1 MPESAFSNSPLLGRI
16 PADDLQALARA
27 AVRRNFAAGEIMF
40 LRGEPG
46 HGMFAIAQGSVRVF
60 VDGHGGGDIVIATRA
75 AGDVLGEMALLDGR
89 TRSASARAI
98 ERVATLYV
106 SRSAFEDW
114 LAGHPTAS
122 RAMLQVL
129 AQRLRDAT
137 DQVAELALL
146 SVEARVAR
154 RLLRVFET
162 ANGGAPSPRAAM
174 RINQGELAAS
184 IGVTR
189 ESVNKHL
196 ARMKQAG
203 VIETAAGVVTLVD
216 PEAVRAMG
224 EEL

>member
-1 MPESAFSNSPLLGRI
+1 
-16 PADDLQALARA
+16 
-27 AVRRNFAAGEIMF
+27 
-40 LRGEPG
+40 
-46 HGMFAIAQGSVRVF
+46 
-60 VDGHGGGDIVIATRA
+60 
-75 AGDVLGEMALLDGR
+75 
-89 TRSASARAI
+89 
-98 ERVATLYV
+98 
-106 SRSAFEDW
+106 
-114 LAGHPTAS
+114 
-122 RAMLQVL
+122 MLQVL

-146 SVEARVAR
+146 RVEARVAR

-162 ANGGAPSPRAAM
+162 ANGGAPSPHAAM